1 MYINAMF
8 PSMTKQADETLWF
21 LFLYISEAYILVI
34 PHDSEGGA
42 RAVETE
48 EEAETAAVPAAA
60 TMATTSKRKVLTK
73 LHHIPRM

>member
-1 MYINAMF
+1 ML

-48 EEAETAAVPAAA
+48 EEVETAMTPTAV
-60 TMATTSKRKVLTK
+60 TTTTT
-73 LHHIPRM
+73 